1 MKPHEIPHAIKRN
14 GPSPMYLV
22 LGEEDYFR
30 ARAVEDI
37 SSAVLG
43 RTSSADSMEGR
54 EESLPDSNQFAED
67 VLYGDETDASEI
79 LNRCLE
85 VPLFSSHPL
94 VIVKWG
100 EKLSAGNGEGLIPY
114 FQNPSTSST
123 LVVVASKL
131 DGRLKWVQAL
141 KRHAVIVECVP
152 LFENQRLPWIKQEAS
167 RLGVKLTQ
175 EAAHMLKELAGEG
188 LFVVRRELDKLRCY
202 VAQGQMVG
210 PKHIAE
216 IQGVEPGIS
225 VFELASAIGSRNTGL
240 ALSILVKNLDTGE
253 VPLRILGSLIW
264 QYRRLWK
271 ASNGLECGENQAKV
285 ARTLGIPPFR
295 QQAFFSQL
303 RHFSGAQFKQ
313 AFRLFLKTD
322 SALKGGEAGTSQHI
336 LESLILSLC
345 SSSHQALVR
354 S

>member
-1 MKPHEIPHAIKRN
+1 
-14 GPSPMYLV
+14 MYLV

-30 ARAVEDI
+30 ERAVEEI
-37 SSAVLG
+37 WSAILGSASSVG
-43 RTSSADSMEGR
+43 SGEQKEGVP
-54 EESLPDSNQFAED
+54 PDPTQFAGE

-79 LNRCLE
+79 MNRCLE
-85 VPLFSSHPL
+85 VPLFSAYPL

-114 FQNPSTSST
+114 FQKPSTSST

-141 KRHAVIVECVP
+141 KRHAVMVECVP
-152 LFENQRLPWIKQEAS
+152 LFDNQRLPWIKQEAT
-167 RLGVKLTQ
+167 RLGVKLSQ
-175 EAAHMLKELAGEG
+175 ETAHMLKELAGEG

-202 VAQGQMVG
+202 LPQGQMVV
-210 PKHIAE
+210 PKHIEE

-253 VPLRILGSLIW
+253 APLRILGSLIW

-271 ASNGLECGENQAKV
+271 ASDGLDCGENQATV
-285 ARTLGIPPFR
+285 ARALGIPPFR
-295 QQAFFSQL
+295 QQDFFSQL
-303 RHFSGAQFKQ
+303 RHFPSAHFKQ
-313 AFRLFLKTD
+313 AFRLFLETD
-322 SALKGGEAGTSQHI
+322 SALKGGRAGTSQQI
-336 LESLILSLC
+336 LESLVLSLC
-345 SSSHQALVR
+345 SGSPQAMIR